1 MDAVVQR
8 LLPVFNLT
16 SVSDILR
23 FLDSNA
29 ALLAD
34 WRWVPLGGR
43 DNNAGSINLAVDPG
57 QALVERVT
65 NAMDAHIELAFE
77 LSGRPVGLASPRGA
91 VWHLWR
97 LEGTRLT
104 RQSQKMARF
113 IDEMAPKSILRVLG
127 SSARGHSTVVI
138 EDSGIGQPPDDF
150 PKTILSLGESNKVTK
165 PYLIGAFGQ
174 GGSSTFAYCPYSVII
189 SRRDVRCLVNKDD
202 SVGWTI
208 VRKYD
213 DDSLKTLRY
222 EYLVDSEGKV
232 PRFSPLDLGNLG
244 LAFLSGMRI
253 THLGYELGR
262 LSTRWSLVGYRFFD
276 NLLFDPVLPYRIED
290 IRWSPPFNRNLY
302 GARNRL
308 DQQDDPRHP
317 EGQTFEPDLSP
328 WGGEGNVH
336 IRYWVFHPTG
346 SEAEEDVG
354 GVKLD
359 SYLDSSNSPRT
370 IIFTLNGQRHY
381 TQEKRLVREAR
392 LGALADYLLMHVDCD
407 DLSRRL
413 KKEIFT
419 ANRAGAAAGEQ
430 REDILLKAVREALDD
445 QWLKHKMDEIIRR
458 RQSQISDESSRRV
471 TQMLDRL
478 ITVYRTDRGAGGQSS
493 TANEGRGVGDQR
505 KTHDPPTFLHFA
517 DHHKLELPNGDSCVV
532 YLLTDAPDDFLTRE
546 RRPAQLRVDAEAND
560 IALVSLGQMRE
571 GRIPINIRVQSTAQ
585 VGRITR
591 LRAALDLPPS
601 TFLTDTR
608 EMRIIAPPPPYRGVN
623 PPTKFEFARTSTLN
637 IEIGRRSTA
646 EISTNAQNDIL
657 TRAFEPA
664 QLAASCDVSGVFV
677 SIRGPRDGV
686 AQLDV
691 KAASDAVVDCT
702 GSIIAVL
709 VLPDGSRLVTTRPC
723 RLIAPKDRKL
733 GGGSQRTPVPAYK
746 LERVWRES
754 PPDLPSAITW
764 NSFPIPY
771 TADKVGHWELNGDDL
786 WLYVNMNERQFETE
800 RLRWGRQ
807 FGEGYSTRLRD
818 RYVAYMAF
826 HLFQLYDL
834 SHSVTQRASESQEA
848 RLGETSG
855 SVNAYDPDSEQVG
868 EELRRVAATL
878 VQTLRSEASLVRLE
892 GAADPSG

>member
-1 MDAVVQR
+1 MDVVVQH

-16 SVSDILR
+16 SVSDIVR
-23 FLDSNA
+23 FLGSKA
-29 ALLAD
+29 TLLAD

-65 NAMDAHIELAFE
+65 NEMDALIELAFE
-77 LSGRPVGLASPRGA
+77 TSGKPTGLTSPRDA
-91 VWHLWR
+91 VWHLWH

-104 RQSQKMARF
+104 RQSQNMARF
-113 IDEMAPKSILRVLG
+113 IDEMAPKSVVRVLG
-127 SSARGHSTVVI
+127 TSARGQSTVVI
-138 EDSGIGQPPDDF
+138 QDAGIGQHPDDF

-174 GGSSTFAYCPYSVII
+174 GGSSTFAYCPYSVIV
-189 SRRDVRCLVNKDD
+189 SRRDVRCLGNKDD

-222 EYLVDSEGKV
+222 EYLVDPEGRV
-232 PRFSPLDLGNLG
+232 PRFSPLNLERVG
-244 LAFLSGMRI
+244 LAFSSGMRI

-290 IRWSPPFNRNLY
+290 TRWSPPFNRNLY

-308 DQQDDPRHP
+308 DQQDDTRHP
-317 EGQTFEPDLSP
+317 EGQTFEADLSP
-328 WGGEGNVH
+328 WGGEGKVH
-336 IRYWVFHPTG
+336 IRYWVFQSIG
-346 SEAEEDVG
+346 SEVNEEA

-392 LGALADYLLMHVDCD
+392 LGAISDYLLMHVDCD

-419 ANRAGAAAGEQ
+419 ANRAGATAGER
-430 REDILLKAVREALDD
+430 REDILLNAVREALADP
-445 QWLKHKMDEIIRR
+445 WLKHKMDEIIRR
-458 RQSQISDESSRRV
+458 RQSQVSDESSRRV

-478 ITVYRTDRGAGGQSS
+478 ITVYRTDHGAGGQSS
-493 TANEGRGVGDQR
+493 TVNGGTGSVDQR

-517 DHHKLELPNGDSCVV
+517 DHQRLQLLSGDSSVV
-532 YLLTDAPDDFLTRE
+532 YLLTDAPDDFFTRE
-546 RRPAQLRVDAEAND
+546 RRPAQLRVEPEASD
-560 IALVSLGQMRE
+560 IASVSLGQMRE
-571 GRIPINIRVQSTAQ
+571 GRIAINIRVPSTAQ

-591 LRAALDLPPS
+591 LVATIDFPPS
-601 TFLTDTR
+601 TFLTDAR
-608 EMRIIAPPPPYRGVN
+608 EMKVIAPPPPYRGVD
-623 PPTKFEFARTSTLN
+623 PPTEFEFARTSLLN
-637 IEIGRRSTA
+637 VEIGRKATA
-646 EISTNAQNDIL
+646 EINTNAPNDIL
-657 TRAFEPA
+657 TRVFEPA
-664 QLAASCDVSGVFV
+664 QLAPSCDVPGVFV

-686 AQLDV
+686 AQLNV
-691 KAASDAVVDCT
+691 KASPDAIAGST
-702 GSIIAVL
+702 GSITAVL
-709 VLPDGSRLVTTRPC
+709 ALSDGARLATTRPC
-723 RLIAPKDRKL
+723 TLIAAKDK
-733 GGGSQRTPVPAYK
+733 GQGEGSQRTPVPAYK
-746 LERVWRES
+746 LERVWRE
-754 PPDLPSAITW
+754 LPADMPRAVTW
-764 NSFPIPY
+764 NRFETPY
-771 TADKVGHWELNGDDL
+771 TADKVGHWEMNGDDL
-786 WLYVNMNERQFETE
+786 WLYINMNERQFETE
-800 RLRWGRQ
+800 QLRWGRQ
-807 FGEGYSTRLRD
+807 FGEGYATRLRD

-834 SHSVTQRASESQEA
+834 SQSSPQHSSNQDAGS
-848 RLGETSG
+848 GETSG
-855 SVNAYDPDSEQVG
+855 MTYDPDSEQVG
-868 EELRRVAATL
+868 NELRRVASTL

-892 GAADPSG
+892 GTLANDSSG